1 MTTDNNCVYL
11 QNRLI
16 QTSQT
21 GGQQY
26 SDTSPLVF
34 LLGHSFTQAM
44 DKLQLTGRNL
54 GRVFNSRSGC
64 MYVMNLCYYEA
75 KQPNL
80 KLKTQPKQLL
90 GYCPL
95 AFVLPTP
102 ATIVRCPNAGSVR

>member
-1 MTTDNNCVYL
+1 MTTDNFCVYL
-11 QNRLI
+11 QDRLI
-16 QTSQT
+16 QTIQT

-26 SDTSPLVF
+26 SDTSPFSIPAWTF
-34 LLGHSFTQAM
+34 LYSSNGQTSVNRT
-44 DKLQLTGRNL
+44 NL

-64 MYVMNLCYYEA
+64 MYVMNLCCYEA

-80 KLKTQPKQLL
+80 NLKTQPKQLL

-102 ATIVRCPNAGSVR
+102 ATIVRCPNEGSVR